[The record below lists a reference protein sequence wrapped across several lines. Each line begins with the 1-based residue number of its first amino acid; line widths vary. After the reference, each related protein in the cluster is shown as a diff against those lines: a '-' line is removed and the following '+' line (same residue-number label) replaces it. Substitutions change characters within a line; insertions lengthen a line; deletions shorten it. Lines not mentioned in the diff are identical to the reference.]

1 MQTSMIQDGFGT
13 VFTAEGAERVDAV
26 PTESIINAIKETGL
40 VLFQGFGTTRDEF
53 DETTARVGGT
63 YMNYKGGGYV
73 RKTEGEEKNATILST
88 STTLAKGKVVPLPSP
103 CRCTWKCRTPTS
115 SRCCCGSIA

>member
-53 DETTARVGGT
+53 DETTARS
-63 YMNYKGGGYV
+63 
-73 RKTEGEEKNATILST
+73 A
-88 STTLAKGKVVPLPSP
+88 A
-103 CRCTWKCRTPTS
+103 PT
-115 SRCCCGSIA
+115 